1 MEDAC
6 SREPK
11 TTRHWWKLLQMI
23 LVNLPCLV
31 LLSTIWCFSLCCT
44 VPSCTILYHPA
55 LSYTIL
61 ISILWYGV
69 RVWTWGFVESLQVG
83 FGFVRRLDDFKVRS
97 LRVTARFI
105 RRQGKL
111 RFQLVAMVVK
121 FLDGHE
127 SSMGTL
133 IFKVSPVNPVKTCT
147 PLDLFWGSRIMSGK
161 V

>member
-1 MEDAC
+1 M
-6 SREPK
+6 
-11 TTRHWWKLLQMI
+11 
-23 LVNLPCLV
+23 
-31 LLSTIWCFSLCCT
+31 
-44 VPSCTILYHPA
+44 
-55 LSYTIL
+55 
-61 ISILWYGV
+61 
-69 RVWTWGFVESLQVG
+69 ESLQVG

-161 V
+161 VSESPPTWVDWIDRLLTLHPKLLGLKVLCAPCVRVVCSRSLCVSSSNVHGLPSASHFNRFNCRDY